1 LPLASVRPFATSPLQ
16 AAGTATTLRFDLTAL
31 LGVLNRSRGL
41 IAAVLATALLAG
53 LVLTLLVT
61 PRYVAVAS
69 IQIDQEADRVFESA
83 EVQPVANDGDAERF
97 IQTQTDV
104 LRSRSL
110 AIRVAQR
117 LKLFADPAFF
127 AAMEAERP
135 ADATAA
141 DRARSREATL
151 RLLQA
156 HLAVDLPR
164 NSRVASIS
172 FESTDP
178 ALAARVA
185 NTYASEFIQAN
196 LQRKFDSSAYA
207 RDFLSHQLAA
217 AKDRLEGSERALN
230 DYARAAGLIRTGG
243 GADEKGAGASASV
256 TTASL
261 VQLNTAAND
270 ARAARIAAEQK
281 WRSVSAVPV
290 MTIPEVL
297 GNQAVERLL
306 ERRAAG
312 AAELQ
317 RERARHLGGHPSVR
331 QLEFQQA
338 EFERQIG
345 GIADAIRSSIGD
357 QYRDALGRE
366 RALAAQVN
374 ALKGETLAEQDRS
387 VRYTILAREADTNR
401 TLYDGL
407 LQRYK
412 ELSAAAG
419 ISANNLS
426 IVDVAEPPLAPSSPR
441 LALNL
446 LAALAAGV
454 VIAAAAVMV
463 RELLDDAVRVPE
475 EVESKLGVPL
485 LGVIPLARAVDMQ
498 MEQPRSAMNEA
509 YSALRSAVLDASV
522 HGLPRTLLVTSTQAG
537 EGKSTSSL
545 AIAAGLARL
554 GKRVV
559 LVDVDLRR
567 PSLHR
572 MLGLSN
578 ACGLSE
584 LLAGAVQLEKAVQRP
599 EGLGF
604 AVIPSGPVPPS
615 PPELLGSAHM
625 GDAMAALVA
634 RFDVVVLDAPPIL
647 GLADAPMLAA
657 RAEATLLVVEAD
669 RRSRG
674 ATKAALRRLKTA
686 RAAVL
691 GAVLTK
697 FDVRKAGPGHR
708 YYGGD
713 YYAYTAAEAPREAA
727 E

>member
-1 LPLASVRPFATSPLQ
+1 LPLASIRPVAASPLQ
-16 AAGTATTLRFDLTAL
+16 AAESVATLRFDLTAL
-31 LGVLNRSRGL
+31 LATLNRNRGL

-61 PRYVAVAS
+61 PRYVAAAS

-117 LKLFADPAFF
+117 LKLFGDPAFF
-127 AAMEAERP
+127 AAMEAEAP
-135 ADATAA
+135 GDATAA

-151 RLLQA
+151 RLLQG
-156 HLAVDLPR
+156 HLAVDLPH
-164 NSRVASIS
+164 NSRVAGIT

-178 ALAARVA
+178 SLAARIA

-217 AKDRLEGSERALN
+217 AKDRLESSERALN
-230 DYARAAGLIRTGG
+230 DYARGAGLIRTGD
-243 GADEKGAGASASV
+243 GADAKGTGTPASV

-281 WRSVSAVPV
+281 WRSVSSVPV
-290 MTIPEVL
+290 MTVPEVL
-297 GNQAVERLL
+297 SNQAVERLL

-345 GIADAIRSSIGD
+345 GIADAIRNSIRD
-357 QYRDALGRE
+357 QYHDALGRE
-366 RALAAQVN
+366 RALAAQVG

-426 IVDVAEPPLAPSSPR
+426 VVDVAEAPLAPSSPR

-446 LAALAAGV
+446 LAALTAGL
-454 VIAAAAVMV
+454 VIAAAAVII

-475 EVESKLGVPL
+475 EVETKLGLPL
-485 LGVIPLARAVDMQ
+485 LGVIPLAQAVDAQ
-498 MEQPRSAMNEA
+498 MEQPRSPMNEA
-509 YSALRSAVLDASV
+509 YGALRSAIFDAGP

-584 LLAGAVQLEKAVQRP
+584 LLTGAVSLEKAIHRP
-599 EGLGF
+599 EELGF
-604 AVIPSGPVPPS
+604 AVLPSGPVPPS
-615 PPELLGSAHM
+615 PPELLGSARM
-625 GDAMAALVA
+625 ADTMAALVA
-634 RFDVVVLDAPPIL
+634 KFDVVVLDAPPIL

-697 FDVRKAGPGHR
+697 FDARKAGPGHR
-708 YYGGD
+708 YYEGD
-713 YYAYTAAEAPREAA
+713 YYAYAAAEAPREAA